1 MPGKVLLVEG
11 TDDRDFFNAALKQTG
26 LQNVRIEPKTPR
38 DSSDKIKRN
47 GVDNLLTALELQINK
62 LFEADGP
69 EALGVVLDAD
79 HKTGDPSCDFGFS
92 VRRNQVV
99 TILARHGWQPAL
111 SGLSMGEIFQNSNGL
126 PLIGL
131 WVMPDHQN
139 DGMLEDFVTLLVKG
153 LDQQTLLAHAQHTV
167 SHLPT
172 KLFNPALHTTKA
184 NIATWRA
191 WQKPPGTSLSN
202 LIGHGALDLSL
213 SPAAEF
219 IDWLKATFQ

>member
-1 MPGKVLLVEG
+1 MPGKILLVEG
-11 TDDRDFFNAALKQTG
+11 PDDRDFCISALQHSKLG
-26 LQNVRIEPKTPR
+26 SVLIEPKTPR
-38 DSSDKIKRN
+38 EANSNIQRN

-79 HKTGDPSCDFGFS
+79 HKTNDPTCDFGFS
-92 VRRNQVV
+92 VRRNQVA
-99 TILARHGWQPAL
+99 TILEQRGWLPAL
-111 SGLSMGEIFQNSNGL
+111 SGLSMGEVFQNPNGL
-126 PLIGL
+126 PPIGL

-139 DGMLEDFVTLLVKG
+139 DGMLEDFVVPLVNG
-153 LDQQTLLAHAQHTV
+153 LDQQKLLAHAQRTV
-167 SHLPT
+167 SQLPT
-172 KLFNPALHTTKA
+172 ILFNQKLHTTKA

-191 WQKPPGTSLSN
+191 WQKKPGASLSK
-202 LIGHGALDLSL
+202 LIESGALDLSL